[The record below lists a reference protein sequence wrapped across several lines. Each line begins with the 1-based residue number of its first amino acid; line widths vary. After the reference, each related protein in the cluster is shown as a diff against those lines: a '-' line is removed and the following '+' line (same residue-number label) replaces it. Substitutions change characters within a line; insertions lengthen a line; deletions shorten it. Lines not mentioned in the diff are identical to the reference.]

1 MVNRNRDGPP
11 KVIDNYPEYLNL
23 FWEGSLNTEKP
34 FHIIYLNLLPNY
46 FGVDFALPL
55 FLLNYGK
62 KRSS

>member
-11 KVIDNYPEYLNL
+11 KVIENYPEYLNL
-23 FWEGSLNTEKP
+23 FWGVSLNTKKP
-34 FHIIYLNLLPNY
+34 LHIIYLNLLPKY

-55 FLLNYGK
+55 FLLNNDK